1 MSNFTLK
8 TSIALLLAPTAVM
21 ANTSTPHVELD
32 PINITVSRSPQL
44 LSKTPA
50 RVAVI
55 GAKEIGQ
62 NPALNLNDVLRQDA
76 SANIVQS
83 GGIGQT
89 SSIFLRGTNSNH
101 TLVLRDGVRLNSAS
115 SGSASSAFLDLTDAE
130 RIEVLKGPASV
141 QHGSDAIGGVVQV
154 VSQTPKKTGGF
165 VTGIYSENNTYKAIV
180 GGNLVSENGF
190 YTQIRGQRVESDGTP
205 VKDTF
210 NAPDASYDQKGG
222 GLKVG
227 YKNEKFSIS
236 TDYTQNQ
243 GNSQYD
249 NFGMPTSQDFKNKI
263 LNIKGQF
270 NINDNLSLN
279 ARLSKFQEKLEQND
293 TNYLGQYDF
302 VNTTTKEADVFAVWK
317 PTSQQNIL
325 IGTTHQNLDGDV
337 LSYGTPYDENVN
349 SQGYYAQH
357 QFNNHKFNTQLGI
370 RVEDNEKYGTH
381 TVGQGSVRYH
391 FTPNTSSYVNV
402 GSAFRSPTLN
412 ELYSSSG
419 NKNLE
424 PEESIS
430 YELGL
435 DHYLTDNLTI
445 GISAYRTKV
454 KNLIDAD
461 NRTNWVFNNIDEATF
476 AGGELAIKWKKN
488 DYFVETSYNH
498 VKTKNKATKK
508 ELSRRPQDNA
518 VITLGLENTQYG
530 LSTSIR
536 ATGDYDNS
544 AYDDIEISGRAS
556 VDLNGYWNINP
567 NLKVFT
573 NISNVGDVK
582 YATAFGG
589 GSYYINGGRQANI
602 GVTFSY

>member
-1 MSNFTLK
+1 MSNIILR
-8 TSIALLLAPTAVM
+8 TSVAALMLASVPAIADTV
-21 ANTSTPHVELD
+21 PHVTLD
-32 PINITVSRSPQL
+32 PLNVTVSRSPQL

-50 RVAVI
+50 RVTVI
-55 GAKEIGQ
+55 GAKDIEQ

-101 TLVLRDGVRLNSAS
+101 TLVLRDGVRSNSAS
-115 SGSASSAFLDLTDAE
+115 SGSASSAFLDLTNAE

-154 VSQTPKKTGGF
+154 ISQAPKKTGGF
-165 VTGIYSENNTYKAIV
+165 VTGIYGENNTYKAIV

-205 VKDTF
+205 VKNTF

-222 GLKVG
+222 SLKVG

-236 TDYTQNQ
+236 ADYAQNQ

-249 NFGMPTSQDFKNKI
+249 NFGTPTSQDFKNKI
-263 LNIKGQF
+263 LNAKGQF

-302 VNTTTKEADVFAVWK
+302 INTTTKEADIFAVWK
-317 PTSQQNIL
+317 PSPQQNIL
-325 IGTTHQNLDGDV
+325 VGTTHQNLDGDV
-337 LSYGTPYDENVN
+337 LSYGTPYDEDIN

-381 TVGQGSVRYH
+381 TVGQGAVRYH

-419 NKNLE
+419 NKNLK

-445 GISAYRTKV
+445 GISAYHTKV

-476 AGGELAIKWKKN
+476 TGGELAVKWKKD

-498 VKTKNKATKK
+498 VKTKNKATQK
-508 ELSRRPQDNA
+508 ELSRRPQDNV
-518 VITLGLENTQYG
+518 VITLGLENAQYG

-536 ATGDYDNS
+536 ATGDYDNTV
-544 AYDDIEISGRAS
+544 YDDVEIPGRATI
-556 VDLNGYWNINP
+556 DLNGYWNINP

-582 YATAFGG
+582 YATAFGS

-602 GVTFSY
+602 GITLNY